1 MFDTLKRDAILCAW
15 TTAMMLA
22 VATPS
27 VAQPTEAQKEAV
39 KSACRSDYM
48 ARCSSVTPG
57 GEAALQ
63 CLAKN
68 MSSLSSGCQSA
79 VKAVEAAL
87 AHRLFEAARRAKQVR
102 REASLV
108 DHLPDGTVVEGVIDL
123 AFETDEGWVVVE
135 FKTDASIDE
144 SLSKYEA
151 QVLAYVAALARATGQ
166 AVSGFI
172 LRV

>member
-79 VKAVEAAL
+79 VKAIEISAE
-87 AHRLFEAARRAKQVR
+87 FEERARQERACQERDDQKR
-102 REASLV
+102 
-108 DHLPDGTVVEGVIDL
+108 
-123 AFETDEGWVVVE
+123 
-135 FKTDASIDE
+135 
-144 SLSKYEA
+144 
-151 QVLAYVAALARATGQ
+151 TGKE
-166 AVSGFI
+166 
-172 LRV
+172 